1 MIVVSNLPLVQT
13 IMEPG
18 FIISG
23 RNELSWVNYPVKV
36 FNDLEKKFKKNEANE
51 KMCEKSRLN
60 DRL

>member
-36 FNDLEKKFKKNEANE
+36 FNDLEKKFKKT
-51 KMCEKSRLN
+51 RLTKRCVRRV
-60 DRL
+60 D